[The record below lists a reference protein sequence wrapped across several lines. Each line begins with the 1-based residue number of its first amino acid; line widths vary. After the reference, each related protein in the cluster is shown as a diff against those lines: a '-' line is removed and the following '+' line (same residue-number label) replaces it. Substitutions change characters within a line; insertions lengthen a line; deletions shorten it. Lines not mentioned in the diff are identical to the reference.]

1 MWRFSF
7 LFLFRPSLFAGFALG
22 RFFILAA
29 IAAWAVSATANPV
42 PVGVAS
48 IVSAGVQR
56 QASGQPLQPLMQG
69 QSVFEGDV
77 IDTTAGGYVYLTTV
91 DQAFL
96 SVRPGSRLHIVTYRV
111 DPQTPRNNQIRL
123 DLLKGTARWVSGRGA
138 NAARDRFRLNT
149 PVAAI
154 GVRGTDFSVFA
165 DASVTRAS
173 VRAGRIAV
181 SPFNQACQPSG
192 LGPCPG
198 ESVVDLAPG
207 SAPVVQVLAGE
218 SRPQLLQSLD
228 LSPDRLVPPALDE
241 QPAGVGSPRAKDQP
255 APTASSEKAASG
267 SASAVSTEKSAVAPA
282 SAAGAEKPTAAASA
296 PAAAAPSIQS
306 ALSPATTASVATPQS
321 STPLANG
328 SGTLTRK
335 SEIEISSKVTAGA
348 LLAEASVV
356 KPEEPSLPRPAVAWG
371 RWQSLASLPAGQGL
385 DTFLIGRELG
395 RVVGPFVVAREQG
408 AFRMPSQGVFSF
420 QLVDYQA
427 LLVTGAGA
435 QANTRPATVVNPS
448 LRIDFGNNQFATE
461 IGIQGP
467 DGRVTPLVA
476 QGSVERSGALRS
488 DERLSNGIVS
498 GVLAGPEATE
508 AGYVFHRS
516 VLGGAESAFGVTRWA
531 R

>member
-56 QASGQPLQPLMQG
+56 QASGQSLQPLMQG

-77 IDTTAGGYVYLTTV
+77 IDTTSGGYVYLTTV

-241 QPAGVGSPRAKDQP
+241 QPAGAGSPRAKEQS
-255 APTASSEKAASG
+255 APTAS
-267 SASAVSTEKSAVAPA
+267 
-282 SAAGAEKPTAAASA
+282 AEKPAAASAPATSGEKPAAAAASA
-296 PAAAAPSIQS
+296 PAAVSPTGQS
-306 ALSPATTASVATPQS
+306 AASPATAASVAAPPS
-321 STPLANG
+321 GTPLTNG

-335 SEIEISSKVTAGA
+335 SEIDISSKVSAGA
-348 LLAEASVV
+348 LLAEASVI

-408 AFRMPSQGVFSF
+408 VFRMPSQGVFSF

-435 QANTRPATVVNPS
+435 QAITRPATVVNPS

>member
-1 MWRFSF
+1 MRLSF
-7 LFLFRPSLFAGFALG
+7 FLSLFRPSLFLEVAFRRL
-22 RFFILAA
+22 FILAA
-29 IAAWAVSATANPV
+29 IAAWAAPAVANPV

-77 IDTTAGGYVYLTTV
+77 IDTTAGGYAYLTTV

-96 SVRPGSRLHIVTYRV
+96 SVRPGSRLHIVAYRV

-123 DLLKGTARWVSGRGA
+123 DLLQGTARWVSGRGA

-165 DASVTRAS
+165 DASVTSAS

-241 QPAGVGSPRAKDQP
+241 QPAGVGSPRAKEQS
-255 APTASSEKAASG
+255 APAAS
-267 SASAVSTEKSAVAPA
+267 
-282 SAAGAEKPTAAASA
+282 AEKPAAAAAPAASAEKPVAAASA
-296 PAAAAPSIQS
+296 PAAVAPAVQAA
-306 ALSPATTASVATPQS
+306 ASPATSGSVAAPQS
-321 STPLANG
+321 SPSLTNG

-335 SEIEISSKVTAGA
+335 SEIEISSTVSAGA
-348 LLAEASVV
+348 LLAETQVPR
-356 KPEEPSLPRPAVAWG
+356 PEDPGLPKPAVAWG
-371 RWQSLASLPAGQGL
+371 RWQALASLPAGQGL
-385 DTFLIGRELG
+385 DAFLIGREFG

-408 AFRMPSQGVFSF
+408 PFAMPSQGVFAF

-427 LLVTGAGA
+427 LLITGAGP
-435 QANTRPATVVNPS
+435 QASTRPATVVNPS
-448 LRIDFGNNQFATE
+448 LKIDFGSNQFSTE